1 MITAM
6 DTNGAPSLT
15 PAPEPAGVSVRNVER
30 WFATEVPH
38 AVPPFVF
45 ELIAGGH
52 SNLTYR
58 LTDAAGQQ
66 FVLRRPPLN
75 SVLAT
80 AHDMGRE
87 WRAIHAL
94 QDTLVPVPPA
104 LGFCP
109 DPEVS
114 GQPFYVMGFVEGC
127 VQHSITQ
134 TLTLTPE
141 QRRISGETL
150 FDVLADL
157 HGIDVEAVGLL
168 GHGPHTGYVER
179 QIRRWYKQYT
189 VSKSQDTPDLESS
202 YVRLLERLPE
212 HSELTIAHGD
222 YRLGNCITS
231 PTGPIA
237 AVLDWE
243 ISTLG
248 DPLADL
254 AYLLNTWVRPGSV
267 IATMSDAAMLPT
279 MADGFGSA
287 EEMLHRY
294 AVRSGRD
301 VSHIEYYVAFNHF
314 KSACIVQG
322 VLSRYLSGALGDTS
336 NVDLDG
342 FARAIAD
349 RSAMAIE
356 ALDSLPL
363 T

>member
-1 MITAM
+1 MDAHTTDPPAAASGVDPSGITVA
-6 DTNGAPSLT
+6 A
-15 PAPEPAGVSVRNVER
+15 VER
-30 WFATEVPH
+30 WFATEVPD
-38 AVPPFVF
+38 AAPPFTYD
-45 ELIAGGH
+45 LIAGGH

-58 LTDAAGQQ
+58 LTDTSGQR

-94 QDTLVPVPPA
+94 QDTPVPVAPA
-104 LGFCP
+104 LAFCP
-109 DPEVS
+109 DPDVT
-114 GQPFYVMGFVEGC
+114 GAPFYVMGFVDGV
-127 VQHSITQ
+127 VQHGLEQ

-141 QRRISGETL
+141 QRRISGESL

-157 HGIDVEAVGLL
+157 HAVDIEAVGLSE
-168 GHGPHTGYVER
+168 HGPHSGFLER
-179 QIRRWYKQYT
+179 TIRRWYKQYRASIT
-189 VSKSQDTPDLESS
+189 REVPD
-202 YVRLLERLPE
+202 VDAAHDRLLARLPE
-212 HSELTIAHGD
+212 ESELTIAHGD

-231 PTGPIA
+231 FDGPIA

-254 AYLLNTWVRPGSV
+254 AYLLNTWVRPGSE
-267 IATMSDAAMLPT
+267 IAARVDVSQTPT

-287 EEMLHRY
+287 EEMLQRY

-301 VSHIEYYVAFNHF
+301 VAHIDYYIAFNHF

-322 VLSRYLSGALGDTS
+322 VLSRYLSGALGDTTG
-336 NVDLDG
+336 VDLDG
-342 FARAIAD
+342 FARSVVD
-349 RSAMAIE
+349 RSAMAIA
-356 ALDSLPL
+356 ALDALPS
-363 T
+363 